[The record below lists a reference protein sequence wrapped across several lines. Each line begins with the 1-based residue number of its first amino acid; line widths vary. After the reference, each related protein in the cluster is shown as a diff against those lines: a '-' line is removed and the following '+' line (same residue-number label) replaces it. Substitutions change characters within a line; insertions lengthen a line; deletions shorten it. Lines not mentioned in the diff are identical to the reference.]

1 MDPVKLLLY
10 VIEYIAL
17 VSRYCYCKVTLVVS
31 DSVRP
36 HRQQPNRLPGFWD
49 FPGKNT
55 GVGCYC
61 LLWVSR

>member
-36 HRQQPNRLPGFWD
+36 HRQQPNRLPVSGFFQARTLEWGAIA
-49 FPGKNT
+49 FSG
-55 GVGCYC
+55 
-61 LLWVSR
+61 